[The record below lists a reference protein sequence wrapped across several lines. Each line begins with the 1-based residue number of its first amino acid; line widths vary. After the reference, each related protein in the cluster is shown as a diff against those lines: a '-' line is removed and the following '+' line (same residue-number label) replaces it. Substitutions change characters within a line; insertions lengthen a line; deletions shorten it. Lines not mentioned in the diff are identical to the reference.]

1 MNEKTVLHPFWKG
14 LGPFGICFWPE
25 GSWLKN
31 LLSLSIEI
39 GPFLKYNAY
48 NGGPSGH
55 RYMHYTLKKGPRSLI
70 VSPFFLPEPSRA
82 FYKFGRVGKRSGAEG
97 AAGNFLNFR
106 AIADF
111 VDLCTAVLGR
121 SITILEGYL
130 PPLLIHPALV
140 FILITWD

>member
-1 MNEKTVLHPFWKG
+1 
-14 LGPFGICFWPE
+14 
-25 GSWLKN
+25 
-31 LLSLSIEI
+31 
-39 GPFLKYNAY
+39 
-48 NGGPSGH
+48 
-55 RYMHYTLKKGPRSLI
+55 MHYTLKKGPRFLI

-97 AAGNFLNFR
+97 AAGIFFSNFR

-111 VDLCTAVLGR
+111 LDLCTAVLGR

-140 FILITWD
+140 SILITWD